1 MGRVPV
7 TVALTDAQ
15 LGLIARQLSDGATV
29 TDTVSELARH
39 GAFQDSFEILLNDA
53 RYSHSLVRALLLLTA
68 FPDDGGELSVKDLAN
83 RLGWSTS
90 TTHKYVLTWTALGV
104 LERTNKRHYRYATQ
118 QPQEPTAASHDS
130 TPSANGATVR
140 PCSG

>member
-1 MGRVPV
+1 M
-7 TVALTDAQ
+7 VALTDAQ
-15 LGLIARQLSDGATV
+15 LGLIARQLSYGATV

-39 GAFQDSFEILLNDA
+39 GAFQDSLEILLNDA

-68 FPDDGGELSVKDLAN
+68 FPGDGGALSVKDLAN

-104 LERTNKRHYRYATQ
+104 LERTDKGHYRCATQ
-118 QPQEPTAASHDS
+118 QSQAPASGSHDS
-130 TPSANGATVR
+130 TPSASGATLR
-140 PCSG
+140 ACSG